1 MTARRLAL
9 YLGTGVLVYVAA
21 LAATLPAPWVAHMVE
36 MASERKVVL
45 RDPAGT
51 AWEGSGRLYAR
62 QRAGALVDL
71 GPVRWNASP
80 GALLAGKLG
89 AELFLGESAKRM
101 HVEASPAS
109 MTLRGLD
116 VELPGFLV
124 AGFAAEL
131 AALGPEGVVRIRSDS
146 LRVDGDSVLGLAEV
160 EWRSIRLA
168 RAHGLDLGSHVA
180 RLRGGGSKVDIE
192 LGTLEG
198 PLQLSG
204 GGTWTRGSGLVLAG
218 SAEPRA
224 PAVVPF
230 LKTVCAE
237 YRDARCF
244 FRYPGL

>member
-1 MTARRLAL
+1 
-9 YLGTGVLVYVAA
+9 
-21 LAATLPAPWVAHMVE
+21 
-36 MASERKVVL
+36 
-45 RDPAGT
+45 
-51 AWEGSGRLYAR
+51 
-62 QRAGALVDL
+62 
-71 GPVRWNASP
+71 
-80 GALLAGKLG
+80 
-89 AELFLGESAKRM
+89 
-101 HVEASPAS
+101 
-109 MTLRGLD
+109 
-116 VELPGFLV
+116 
-124 AGFAAEL
+124 
-131 AALGPEGVVRIRSDS
+131 
-146 LRVDGDSVLGLAEV
+146 VLGLAEV

-198 PLQLSG
+198 PLQLRG

-237 YRDARCF
+237 YRDSRCL